1 MQNFKSLFKFSV
13 CKLQM
18 AFSALE
24 EKYRKCQEDNQ
35 DLVQRWMDQKAK
47 DADRMNAENADFI
60 KYVKQKWPLL

>member
-1 MQNFKSLFKFSV
+1 
-13 CKLQM
+13 M